1 MLAEIGTGPH
11 PDLMKSLLGG
21 GALVLVM
28 AAGAWS
34 SDVVSGPDRTER
46 PGLHQ
51 KSRDHEAGKPEK
63 PEKPWKAG
71 KPGKPTAAD
80 RAWGDE
86 VRARGR
92 AGATKPHPHGEPPG
106 LAQRDRG
113 EPPPW
118 SGGPEERSEEPP
130 GLAKTGPRD

>member
-1 MLAEIGTGPH
+1 
-11 PDLMKSLLGG
+11 MKSLLGG

-34 SDVVSGPDRTER
+34 SDVVSGPDKTER

-51 KSRDHEAGKPEK
+51 KQAKDHEAGKPEK
-63 PEKPWKAG
+63 PEKPG
-71 KPGKPTAAD
+71 KPAAAD
-80 RAWGDE
+80 RARSDE
-86 VRARGR
+86 ARARGR
-92 AGATKPHPHGEPPG
+92 DGAKKPHPHGEPPG

-118 SGGPEERSEEPP
+118 SGGPDERSVEPP